1 MVELLELVVLNQRG
15 QMALIDDLTTAV
27 TNLENNVTLV
37 ETAVT
42 DLVARA
48 GDTIDPVAGEALV
61 TRLQTAS
68 ASLATAASS
77 DPGPVTPP
85 A

>member
-1 MVELLELVVLNQRG
+1 
-15 QMALIDDLTTAV
+15 MALIDDLTASV
-27 TNLENNVTLV
+27 TNVENNLTSV

-61 TRLQTAS
+61 TRLNDVSTR
-68 ASLATAASS
+68 LATAASS